1 MLRRLVMAIE
11 DPKELLL
18 HVLHAQDASR
28 DRSMQT
34 EVGPSE
40 LGGCKRK
47 VWYRLNAQPHT
58 NENQSKLAAIMGT
71 AIHAAIEEAIGAIDP
86 DGKEYLVETEVA
98 YGDMKAHVDLFVP
111 STGAVIDWKTSK
123 VKNLS
128 YFPSKQQRWQVQVYG
143 YLLAKNGYDVKTVNL
158 VAIARDG
165 AEKDVKVHS
174 EPYDE
179 SVAQEALNWLAAV
192 KASTTLPEPE
202 KDASFCKDYCQYYDA
217 TEQMGCGG
225 LKKERIVLSEVVI
238 EDEEVDKHALHYLQ
252 LDSKIKELE
261 KERDSYKA
269 SLEGATGTTASGIEI
284 SWTTVKGRE
293 TVDAKEVEKLLG
305 FVPKII
311 GNESVRLNI
320 KPSGGK

>member
-1 MLRRLVMAIE
+1 MAIE

-40 LGGCKRK
+40 IGGCRRK

-58 NENQSKLAAIMGT
+58 NDNQSKLAAIMGT
-71 AIHAAIEEAIGAIDP
+71 AIHAAIEEAIGALDP
-86 DGKEYLVETEVA
+86 EGKEYLVETEVS

-123 VKNLS
+123 IKNLS
-128 YFPSKQQRWQVQVYG
+128 YFPSNQQRWQVQIYG
-143 YLLAKNGYDVKTVNL
+143 YLLSKNGYDVKTVNL

-165 AEKDVKVHS
+165 AEKDVKVHT

-179 SVAQEALNWLAAV
+179 VMALAALSWLENV
-192 KASTTLPEPE
+192 KNSKELPPPE

-238 EDEEVDKHALHYLQ
+238 EDAEIDKHALHYLQ
-252 LDSKIKELE
+252 LDGKIKELE

-305 FVPKII
+305 FVPKIV

>member
-1 MLRRLVMAIE
+1 MN
-11 DPKELLL
+11 PKELLL
-18 HVLHAQDASR
+18 TVLHEKDANKSR
-28 DRSMQT
+28 SKQT
-34 EVGPSE
+34 QVGPSE
-40 LGGCKRK
+40 IGGCKRK
-47 VWYRLNAQPHT
+47 VWYRLNEQPET
-58 NENQSKLAAIMGT
+58 NFELKKLAAIMGT
-71 AIHAAIEEAIGAIDP
+71 AIHAEIEKSIEAIDP
-86 DGKEYLVETEVA
+86 NGEKYWVETEVE
-98 YGDMKAHVDLFVP
+98 YDGIKAHIDLFIP
-111 STGAVIDWKTSK
+111 ETGSVVDWKTVK
-123 VKNLS
+123 LKNLS

-143 YLLAKNGYDVKTVNL
+143 YLLEKSGKAKVKDVNL

-165 AEKDVKVHS
+165 DEDSVRVHT

-179 SVAQEALNWLAAV
+179 SIAIEAMTWLANV

-202 KDASFCKDYCQYYDA
+202 KEASFCKNYCQYYDA
-217 TEQMGCGG
+217 SEQMGCGG

-305 FVPKII
+305 FVPKIV

>member
-1 MLRRLVMAIE
+1 VAIE

-18 HVLHAQDASR
+18 HVLHAKDASR
-28 DRSMQT
+28 DRSLQT

-40 LGGCKRK
+40 IGGCKRK

-71 AIHAAIEEAIGAIDP
+71 AIHAAIEEAIGALDP
-86 DGKEYLVETEVA
+86 DAKEYLVETEVV

-123 VKNLS
+123 IKNMS
-128 YFPSKQQRWQVQVYG
+128 YFPSTQQRWQVQVYG
-143 YLLAKNGYDVKTVNL
+143 YLLSKNGYEVKTVNL

-165 AEKDVKVHS
+165 SEKDIKVHT

-179 SVAQEALNWLAAV
+179 SMALTALNWLASV
-192 KASTTLPEPE
+192 KASTVLPEPE
-202 KDASFCKDYCQYYDA
+202 KDQSFCKDYCQYYDV
-217 TEQMGCGG
+217 TEEMGCGG

-261 KERDSYKA
+261 KERE
-269 SLEGATGTTASGIEI
+269 SLKESLVGSTGTTASGIEI

-293 TVDAKEVEKLLG
+293 SIDSKEVEKLLG
-305 FVPKII
+305 FVPKVV
-311 GNESVRLNI
+311 GTESTRLNI
-320 KPSGGK
+320 KSNGGK

>member
-1 MLRRLVMAIE
+1 LAIQ

-18 HVLHAQDASR
+18 HVLHSKDASR

-40 LGGCKRK
+40 IGGCKRK

-86 DGKEYLVETEVA
+86 EGKEYLVETEVA

-111 STGAVIDWKTSK
+111 SSGAVIDWKTSK
-123 VKNLS
+123 IKNLG
-128 YFPSKQQRWQVQVYG
+128 YFPSNQQRWQVQLYG
-143 YLLAKNGYDVKTVNL
+143 YLLSKNGYEVKTVNL

-165 AEKDVKVHS
+165 SEKDIKVHT

-179 SVAQEALNWLAAV
+179 VMALAALSWLANV
-192 KASTTLPEPE
+192 KASTVLPEPE
-202 KDASFCKDYCQYYDA
+202 KDQSFCKDYCQYYDE

-238 EDEEVDKHALHYLQ
+238 EDAEVDKHALHYLQ

-261 KERDSYKA
+261 KERETLKE
-269 SLEGATGTTASGIEI
+269 SLIGSTGTTASGIEI

-293 TVDAKEVEKLLG
+293 SVDAKEVEKLLG
-305 FVPKII
+305 FVPKVV
-311 GNESVRLNI
+311 GNESTRLNI
-320 KPSGGK
+320 KSIGGK

>member
-1 MLRRLVMAIE
+1 MAIE

-18 HVLHAQDASR
+18 HVLHSKDASR
-28 DRSMQT
+28 DRSTQT

-40 LGGCKRK
+40 IGGCRRK
-47 VWYRLNAQPHT
+47 VWYRLNAQPAT

-86 DGKEYLVETEVA
+86 EGKEYLVETEVA
-98 YGDMKAHVDLFVP
+98 FGDMKAHVDLFVP

-123 VKNLS
+123 VKNMS
-128 YFPSKQQRWQVQVYG
+128 YFPSNQQRWQVQIYG
-143 YLLAKNGYDVKTVNL
+143 YLLSKNGYEVKTVNL

-165 AEKDVKVHS
+165 NEKDVKVHT

-179 SVAQEALNWLAAV
+179 TMALAALTWLENV
-192 KASTTLPEPE
+192 KASKELPAPE

-217 TEQMGCGG
+217 TEEMGCGG

-269 SLEGATGTTASGIEI
+269 SLEGATGTTKSGIEI
-284 SWTTVKGRE
+284 SWISVKGRE

-305 FVPKII
+305 FVPKIV

-320 KPSGGK
+320 KTSGGK

>member
-1 MLRRLVMAIE
+1 MAIE

-18 HVLHAQDASR
+18 HVLHAKDASR
-28 DRSMQT
+28 DRSLQT

-40 LGGCKRK
+40 IGGCRRK

-71 AIHAAIEEAIGAIDP
+71 AIHAAIEEAIGTLDP
-86 DGKEYLVETEVA
+86 EGKEYLVETEVA
-98 YGDMKAHVDLFVP
+98 FGDMKAHVDLFVP

-123 VKNLS
+123 IKNLS
-128 YFPSKQQRWQVQVYG
+128 YFPSNQQRWQVQLYG
-143 YLLAKNGYDVKTVNL
+143 YLLTKNGYQVNTVNL

-165 AEKDVKVHS
+165 AEKDIKVHT

-179 SVAQEALNWLAAV
+179 TMALAALSWLANV

-202 KDASFCKDYCQYYDA
+202 KDQSFCKDYCQYYDA
-217 TEQMGCGG
+217 TEEMGCGG

-238 EDEEVDKHALHYLQ
+238 EDAEVDKHALHYLQ
-252 LDSKIKELE
+252 LDGKIKELE
-261 KERDSYKA
+261 KERE
-269 SLEGATGTTASGIEI
+269 SLKESLQGNTGVTASGVEI

-305 FVPKII
+305 FVPKVV

-320 KPSGGK
+320 KTSGGK

>member
-1 MLRRLVMAIE
+1 VAIE

-18 HVLHAQDASR
+18 HVLHAKDASR

-40 LGGCKRK
+40 IGGCRRK

-58 NENQSKLAAIMGT
+58 NDNQSKLAAIMGT

-86 DGKEYLVETEVA
+86 EGKEYLVETEVA

-111 STGAVIDWKTSK
+111 SSGAVIDWKTSK
-123 VKNLS
+123 IKNLG
-128 YFPSKQQRWQVQVYG
+128 YFPSNQQRWQVQLYG
-143 YLLAKNGYDVKTVNL
+143 YLLSKNGYEVKTVNL

-165 AEKDVKVHS
+165 SEKDIKVHT

-179 SVAQEALNWLAAV
+179 VMALAALSWLANV
-192 KASTTLPEPE
+192 KASTVLPEPE
-202 KDASFCKDYCQYYDA
+202 KDQSFCKDYCQYYDE

-238 EDEEVDKHALHYLQ
+238 EDAEVDKHALHYLQ

-261 KERDSYKA
+261 KERETLKE
-269 SLEGATGTTASGIEI
+269 SLIGSTGTTASGIEI

-293 TVDAKEVEKLLG
+293 SVDAKEVEKLLG
-305 FVPKII
+305 FVPKVV
-311 GNESVRLNI
+311 GNESTRLNI
-320 KPSGGK
+320 KSIGGK

>member
-1 MLRRLVMAIE
+1 MAIE

-18 HVLHAQDASR
+18 HVLHSKDASR

-40 LGGCKRK
+40 IGGCKRK

-86 DGKEYLVETEVA
+86 EGKEYLVETEVA

-123 VKNLS
+123 IKNLG
-128 YFPSKQQRWQVQVYG
+128 YFPSNQQRWQVQLYG
-143 YLLAKNGYDVKTVNL
+143 YLLSKNGYEVKTVNL

-165 AEKDVKVHS
+165 SEKDIKVHT

-179 SVAQEALNWLAAV
+179 SMALAALSWLANV
-192 KASTTLPEPE
+192 KASTVLPEPE
-202 KDASFCKDYCQYYDA
+202 KDQSFCKDYCQYYDE

-238 EDEEVDKHALHYLQ
+238 EDAEVDKHALHYLQ

-261 KERDSYKA
+261 KERETLKE
-269 SLEGATGTTASGIEI
+269 SLIGSTGTTASGIEI

-293 TVDAKEVEKLLG
+293 SVDAKEVEKLLG
-305 FVPKII
+305 FVPKVV
-311 GNESVRLNI
+311 GNESTRLNI
-320 KPSGGK
+320 KSIGGK

>member
-1 MLRRLVMAIE
+1 VAIE

-18 HVLHAQDASR
+18 HVLHSKDASR

-40 LGGCKRK
+40 IGGCKRK

-86 DGKEYLVETEVA
+86 EGKEYLVETEVA

-111 STGAVIDWKTSK
+111 SSGAVIDWKTSK
-123 VKNLS
+123 IKNLG
-128 YFPSKQQRWQVQVYG
+128 YFPSNQQRWQVQLYG
-143 YLLAKNGYDVKTVNL
+143 YLLSKNGYEVKTVNL

-165 AEKDVKVHS
+165 SEKDIKVHT

-179 SVAQEALNWLAAV
+179 VMALAALSWLANV
-192 KASTTLPEPE
+192 KASTVLPEPE
-202 KDASFCKDYCQYYDA
+202 KDQSFCKDYCQYYDE

-238 EDEEVDKHALHYLQ
+238 EDAEVDKHALHYLQ

-261 KERDSYKA
+261 KERETLKE
-269 SLEGATGTTASGIEI
+269 SLIGSTGTTASGIEI

-293 TVDAKEVEKLLG
+293 SVDAKEVEKLLG
-305 FVPKII
+305 FIPKVV
-311 GNESVRLNI
+311 GNESTRLNI
-320 KPSGGK
+320 KSIGGK

>member
-1 MLRRLVMAIE
+1 MAIE

-18 HVLHAQDASR
+18 HVLHAKDASR
-28 DRSMQT
+28 DRSTQT

-40 LGGCKRK
+40 IGGCRRK
-47 VWYRLNAQPHT
+47 VWYRLNAQPAT

-86 DGKEYLVETEVA
+86 EGKEYLVETEVA
-98 YGDMKAHVDLFVP
+98 FGDMKAHVDLFVP

-123 VKNLS
+123 VKNMS
-128 YFPSKQQRWQVQVYG
+128 YFPSNQQRWQVQIYG
-143 YLLAKNGYDVKTVNL
+143 YLLSKNGYEVKTVNL

-165 AEKDVKVHS
+165 NEKDVKVHT

-179 SVAQEALNWLAAV
+179 VMALAALNWLENV
-192 KASTTLPEPE
+192 KASKELPAPE

-217 TEQMGCGG
+217 TEEMGCGG

-261 KERDSYKA
+261 KERDSFKA
-269 SLEGATGTTASGIEI
+269 SLEGATGTTRSGVEI
-284 SWTTVKGRE
+284 SWITVKGRE
-293 TVDAKEVEKLLG
+293 TVDSKEVEKLLG
-305 FVPKII
+305 FVPKIV
-311 GNESVRLNI
+311 GNETVRLNI

>member
-1 MLRRLVMAIE
+1 MAIE

-18 HVLHAQDASR
+18 HVLHAKDASR
-28 DRSMQT
+28 DRSLQT

-40 LGGCKRK
+40 IGGCKRK

-71 AIHAAIEEAIGAIDP
+71 AIHAAIEEAIGALDP
-86 DGKEYLVETEVA
+86 EGKEYLVETEVA
-98 YGDMKAHVDLFVP
+98 FGDMKAHVDLFVP

-123 VKNLS
+123 IKNLS
-128 YFPSKQQRWQVQVYG
+128 YFPSNQQRWQVQLYG
-143 YLLAKNGYDVKTVNL
+143 YLLTKNGYQVNTVNL

-165 AEKDVKVHS
+165 AEKDIKVHT

-179 SVAQEALNWLAAV
+179 TMALAALSWLANV

-202 KDASFCKDYCQYYDA
+202 KDQSFCKDYCQYYDA
-217 TEQMGCGG
+217 TEEMGCGG

-261 KERDSYKA
+261 KERE
-269 SLEGATGTTASGIEI
+269 SLKESLQGSTGVTASGVEI

-305 FVPKII
+305 FVPKVV

-320 KPSGGK
+320 KTSGGK

>member
-1 MLRRLVMAIE
+1 MAIE

-18 HVLHAQDASR
+18 HVLHSKDASR
-28 DRSMQT
+28 DRSTQT

-40 LGGCKRK
+40 IGGCRRK
-47 VWYRLNAQPHT
+47 VWYRLNAQPAT

-86 DGKEYLVETEVA
+86 EGKEYLVETEVA

-123 VKNLS
+123 IKNLS

-143 YLLAKNGYDVKTVNL
+143 YLLRQNGYEVKTVNL

-165 AEKDVKVHS
+165 AEKDIKVHS

-179 SVAQEALNWLAAV
+179 LMALTALAWLADV
-192 KASTTLPEPE
+192 KATTELPAPE
-202 KDASFCKDYCQYYDA
+202 KDVSFCKDYCQYYDA
-217 TEQMGCGG
+217 TEEMGCGG

-238 EDEEVDKHALHYLQ
+238 EDAEVDKHALHYLQ

-261 KERDSYKA
+261 KERDSLKE
-269 SLEGATGTTASGIEI
+269 SLVGSTGTTASGIEI

-305 FVPKII
+305 FVPKVV

-320 KPSGGK
+320 KPIGGK

>member
-1 MLRRLVMAIE
+1 MAIE

-18 HVLHAQDASR
+18 HVLHSKDASR
-28 DRSMQT
+28 DRSTQT

-40 LGGCKRK
+40 IGGCRRK

-71 AIHAAIEEAIGAIDP
+71 AIHAAIEDAIGAIDP
-86 DGKEYLVETEVA
+86 EGKEYLVETEVA
-98 YGDMKAHVDLFVP
+98 FGDMKAHVDLFVP

-123 VKNLS
+123 VKNMS
-128 YFPSKQQRWQVQVYG
+128 YFPSNQQRWQVQIYG
-143 YLLAKNGYDVKTVNL
+143 YLLSKNGYEVKTVNL

-165 AEKDVKVHS
+165 NEKDVKVHT

-179 SVAQEALNWLAAV
+179 VMALAALAWLENV
-192 KASTTLPEPE
+192 KASTVLPAPE
-202 KDASFCKDYCQYYDA
+202 KEASFCKDYCQYYDA

-252 LDSKIKELE
+252 LDRKIKELE
-261 KERDSYKA
+261 KERDSFMA
-269 SLEGATGTTASGIEI
+269 SLEGSTGVTKSGVEI
-284 SWTTVKGRE
+284 SWITVKGRE

-305 FVPKII
+305 FVPKVV
-311 GNESVRLNI
+311 GNESIRLNI
-320 KPSGGK
+320 KTIGGK

>member
-1 MLRRLVMAIE
+1 MAIE

-18 HVLHAQDASR
+18 HVLHSQDASR
-28 DRSMQT
+28 DRSQQT

-40 LGGCKRK
+40 IGGCKRK

-86 DGKEYLVETEVA
+86 EGKEYLVETEVA
-98 YGDMKAHVDLFVP
+98 YGDMKAHVDLFIP
-111 STGAVIDWKTSK
+111 SSGAVVDWKTSK
-123 VKNLS
+123 IKNLG
-128 YFPSKQQRWQVQVYG
+128 YFPSNQQRWQVQLYG
-143 YLLAKNGYDVKTVNL
+143 YLLSKNGYEVKTVNL

-165 AEKDVKVHS
+165 SEKDIKVHT

-179 SVAQEALNWLAAV
+179 VMALSALSWLANV
-192 KASTTLPEPE
+192 KASTVLPEPE
-202 KDASFCKDYCQYYDA
+202 KDQSFCKDYCQYYDV

-225 LKKERIVLSEVVI
+225 LKKERIVLNEVVI
-238 EDEEVDKHALHYLQ
+238 EDVEVDKHALHYLQ

-261 KERDSYKA
+261 KERETLKE
-269 SLEGATGTTASGIEI
+269 SLIGSTGTTASGIEI

-293 TVDAKEVEKLLG
+293 SVDAKEVEKLLG
-305 FVPKII
+305 FVPKVV
-311 GNESVRLNI
+311 GNESTRLNI
-320 KPSGGK
+320 KSIGGK

>member
-1 MLRRLVMAIE
+1 MAIE

-18 HVLHAQDASR
+18 HVLHSKDASR
-28 DRSMQT
+28 DRSKQT
-34 EVGPSE
+34 QVGPSE
-40 LGGCKRK
+40 IGGCRRK
-47 VWYRLNAQPHT
+47 VWYRLNAQPET

-71 AIHAAIEEAIGAIDP
+71 AIHAAIEDAIGHIDP
-86 DGKEYLVETEVA
+86 DGKEYLVETEVK

-143 YLLAKNGYDVKTVNL
+143 YLLAKNGYEVKTVNL

-165 AEKDVKVHS
+165 SEKDVKVHS

-179 SVAQEALNWLAAV
+179 AIALEAFAWLEEV
-192 KASTTLPEPE
+192 KASEVLPEPE
-202 KDASFCKDYCQYYDA
+202 KDATFCASYCQYYDP

-225 LKKERIVLSEVVI
+225 LKKERIVLSETII
-238 EDEEVDKHALHYLQ
+238 EDEEVDKNALHYLQ
-252 LDSKIKELE
+252 LDAQIKELE
-261 KERDSYKA
+261 KEKESLKA
-269 SLEGATGTTASGIEI
+269 SLEGSTGVTKSGIEI
-284 SWTTVKGRE
+284 SWSTVKGRE
-293 TVDAKEVEKLLG
+293 TVDSKEVEKLLG
-305 FVPKII
+305 FVPKVV

-320 KPSGGK
+320 KSTGGK

>member
-1 MLRRLVMAIE
+1 MAIE

-18 HVLHAQDASR
+18 HVLHAKDASR

-40 LGGCKRK
+40 IGGCKRK

-58 NENQSKLAAIMGT
+58 NDNQSKLAAIMGT

-86 DGKEYLVETEVA
+86 EGKEYLVETEVA

-111 STGAVIDWKTSK
+111 SSGAVIDWKTSK
-123 VKNLS
+123 IKNLG
-128 YFPSKQQRWQVQVYG
+128 YFPSNQQRWQVQLYG
-143 YLLAKNGYDVKTVNL
+143 YLLSKNGYEVKTVNL

-165 AEKDVKVHS
+165 SEKDIKVHT

-179 SVAQEALNWLAAV
+179 VMALAALSWLANV
-192 KASTTLPEPE
+192 KASTVLPEPE
-202 KDASFCKDYCQYYDA
+202 KDQSFCKDYCQYYDE

-238 EDEEVDKHALHYLQ
+238 EDAEVDKHALHYLQ

-261 KERDSYKA
+261 KERETLKE
-269 SLEGATGTTASGIEI
+269 SLIGSTGTTASGIEI

-293 TVDAKEVEKLLG
+293 SVDAKEVEKLLG
-305 FVPKII
+305 FVPKVV
-311 GNESVRLNI
+311 GNESTRLNI
-320 KPSGGK
+320 KSIGGK

>member
-1 MLRRLVMAIE
+1 MAIE

-28 DRSMQT
+28 DRSLQT

-40 LGGCKRK
+40 IGGCRRK

-58 NENQSKLAAIMGT
+58 NDNQSKLAAIMGT
-71 AIHAAIEEAIGAIDP
+71 AIHAAIEDAIGAIDP
-86 DGKEYLVETEVA
+86 EGKEYLVETEVA
-98 YGDMKAHVDLFVP
+98 FGDMKAHVDLFVP

-123 VKNLS
+123 VKNMS
-128 YFPSKQQRWQVQVYG
+128 YFPSNQQRWQVQIYG
-143 YLLAKNGYDVKTVNL
+143 YLLSKNGYEVKTVNL

-165 AEKDVKVHS
+165 NEKDVKVHT

-179 SVAQEALNWLAAV
+179 VMALAALAWLENV
-192 KASTTLPEPE
+192 KASKELPAPE

-305 FVPKII
+305 FVPKVV

-320 KPSGGK
+320 KPIGGK

>member
-1 MLRRLVMAIE
+1 MAIE

-18 HVLHAQDASR
+18 HVLHAKDASR
-28 DRSMQT
+28 DRSTQT

-40 LGGCKRK
+40 IGGCRRK
-47 VWYRLNAQPHT
+47 VWYRLNAQPAT

-86 DGKEYLVETEVA
+86 EGKEYLVETEVA
-98 YGDMKAHVDLFVP
+98 FGDMKAHVDLFVP

-123 VKNLS
+123 VRNMS
-128 YFPSKQQRWQVQVYG
+128 YFPSNQQRWQVQIYG
-143 YLLAKNGYDVKTVNL
+143 YLLSKNGYEVKTVNL

-165 AEKDVKVHS
+165 NEKDVKVHT

-179 SVAQEALNWLAAV
+179 TMALAALSWLENV
-192 KASTTLPEPE
+192 KASKELPAPE

-217 TEQMGCGG
+217 TEEMGCGG

-261 KERDSYKA
+261 KERDSFKA
-269 SLEGATGTTASGIEI
+269 SLEGATGTTRSGVEI
-284 SWTTVKGRE
+284 SWITVKGRE
-293 TVDAKEVEKLLG
+293 SVDSKEVEKLLG
-305 FVPKII
+305 FVPKTV
-311 GNESVRLNI
+311 GNETVRLNI

>member
-1 MLRRLVMAIE
+1 MIT

-18 HVLHAQDASR
+18 HVLHSKDAGR
-28 DRSMQT
+28 DRSKQT

-40 LGGCKRK
+40 IGGCRRK
-47 VWYRLNAQPHT
+47 VWYRLNAQPET

-71 AIHAAIEEAIGAIDP
+71 AIHAAIEDAITTLDP
-86 DGKEYLVETEVA
+86 EGKTYLVETEVA

-111 STGAVIDWKTSK
+111 GIGAVIDWKTSK
-123 VKNLS
+123 VKNLG
-128 YFPSKQQRWQVQVYG
+128 YFPSTQQRWQVQLYG
-143 YLLAKNGYDVKTVNL
+143 YLLSKNGYDVKTVNL

-165 AEKDVKVHS
+165 NEKDIKVHT

-179 SVAQEALNWLAAV
+179 AMALTALNWLASV

-202 KDASFCKDYCQYYDA
+202 KDQSFCKDYCQYYDA

-238 EDEEVDKHALHYLQ
+238 EDEEIDKHALHYLQ

-261 KERDSYKA
+261 KERETYKA

-293 TVDAKEVEKLLG
+293 TVDSKEVEKLLG
-305 FVPKII
+305 FVPKVV

-320 KPSGGK
+320 KTTGGK

>member
-1 MLRRLVMAIE
+1 MAIE

-40 LGGCKRK
+40 IGGCRRK

-71 AIHAAIEEAIGAIDP
+71 AIHTAIEEAISALDP
-86 DGKEYLVETEVA
+86 AGKEYLVETEVSF
-98 YGDMKAHVDLFVP
+98 GGMKAHVDLYVP

-123 VKNLS
+123 VKNLG

-143 YLLAKNGYDVKTVNL
+143 FLLSKKGYDVKTVNL

-165 AEKDVKVHS
+165 NEKDVKVHT

-179 SVAQEALNWLAAV
+179 AVALEAFTWLTNV
-192 KASTTLPEPE
+192 KASETLPEPE
-202 KDASFCKDYCQYYDA
+202 KDESFCKDYCQYYDA
-217 TEQMGCGG
+217 SGEMGCTG

-252 LDSKIKELE
+252 LDGKIKELE
-261 KERDSYKA
+261 KEKDSLKA
-269 SLEGATGTTASGIEI
+269 SLEGSTGITTSGVEI

-305 FVPKII
+305 FVPKSV
-311 GNESVRLNI
+311 GNESVRINI
-320 KPSGGK
+320 RHSGGK

>member
-1 MLRRLVMAIE
+1 MAIE

-28 DRSMQT
+28 DRSQQT

-40 LGGCKRK
+40 IGGCKRK

-58 NENQSKLAAIMGT
+58 NDNQSKLAAIMGT
-71 AIHAAIEEAIGAIDP
+71 AIHAAIEEAIGALDP
-86 DGKEYLVETEVA
+86 EGKEYLVETEVA

-123 VKNLS
+123 IKNLS
-128 YFPSKQQRWQVQVYG
+128 YFPSNQQRWQVQLYG
-143 YLLAKNGYDVKTVNL
+143 YLLSKNGYEVKTVNL

-165 AEKDVKVHS
+165 AEKDIKVHT

-179 SVAQEALNWLAAV
+179 TIAEAALLWLANV

-217 TEQMGCGG
+217 TEEMGCGG

-261 KERDSYKA
+261 KERDSLKE
-269 SLEGATGTTASGIEI
+269 SLLGSTGVTNSGVEI

-305 FVPKII
+305 FVPKVI

-320 KPSGGK
+320 KTSGGK

>member
-1 MLRRLVMAIE
+1 VAIE

-18 HVLHAQDASR
+18 HVLHSKDESR
-28 DRSMQT
+28 DRSQQT

-40 LGGCKRK
+40 IGGCKRK

-58 NENQSKLAAIMGT
+58 NDNQSKLAAIMGT

-86 DGKEYLVETEVA
+86 EGKEYLVETEVA
-98 YGDMKAHVDLFVP
+98 YGEMKAHVDLFVP

-123 VKNLS
+123 IKNLS

-143 YLLAKNGYDVKTVNL
+143 YLLSKNGYDVKTVNL

-165 AEKDVKVHS
+165 AEKDVKVHT

-179 SVAQEALNWLAAV
+179 AIALEAFAWLEAV

-202 KDASFCKDYCQYYDA
+202 KDQSFCKDYCQYYDA

-238 EDEEVDKHALHYLQ
+238 EDVEIDKHALHYLQ

-261 KERDSYKA
+261 KERDSLKE
-269 SLEGATGTTASGIEI
+269 SLVGATGTTASGIEI

-293 TVDAKEVEKLLG
+293 TVDSKEVEKLLG
-305 FVPKII
+305 FVPKVV
-311 GNESVRLNI
+311 GAESTRLNI
-320 KPSGGK
+320 KSNGGK

>member
-1 MLRRLVMAIE
+1 MAIE

-40 LGGCKRK
+40 IGGCRRK

-71 AIHAAIEEAIGAIDP
+71 AIHAAIEDAIGAIDP
-86 DGKEYLVETEVA
+86 EGKEYLVETEVA
-98 YGDMKAHVDLFVP
+98 FGDMKAHVDLFVP

-123 VKNLS
+123 VKNMS
-128 YFPSKQQRWQVQVYG
+128 YFPSNQQRWQVQIYG
-143 YLLAKNGYDVKTVNL
+143 YLLSKNGYEVKTVNL

-165 AEKDVKVHS
+165 NEKDVKVHS

-179 SVAQEALNWLAAV
+179 VMALAALAWLENV
-192 KASTTLPEPE
+192 KTSKELPAPE

-238 EDEEVDKHALHYLQ
+238 EDAEVDKHALHYLQ

-284 SWTTVKGRE
+284 SWITVKGRE

-305 FVPKII
+305 FVPKVV

-320 KPSGGK
+320 KSNGGK